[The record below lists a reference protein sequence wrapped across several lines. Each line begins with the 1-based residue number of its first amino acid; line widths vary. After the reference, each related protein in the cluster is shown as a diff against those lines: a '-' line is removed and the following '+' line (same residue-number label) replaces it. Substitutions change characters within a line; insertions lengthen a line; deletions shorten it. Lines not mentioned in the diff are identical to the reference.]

1 MITVRVPASTANL
14 GPAFDCLG
22 LALDLWNETSFELSG
37 ASINIEIS
45 GEGQDTLPRNDRN
58 LILRAFARVFQ
69 EASKKPPIGISV
81 IAKQD
86 IPLSSGLGSSAA
98 AWLTGLLAANMLLEN
113 PLGREDILQIGAE
126 IEGHADNLAAA
137 LYGGLVLVTQDRN
150 KFSAQKL
157 ECAPLHAVVVL
168 PEIKLSTRD
177 ARQALPSDL
186 PMKDAVFNIGR
197 SIQVVEA
204 MRAGDISALAAAM
217 QDKLHQP
224 HRLPLIPGAAEALE
238 AAHKAGAA
246 AALSGAGPSVIA
258 FIEEGREK
266 AVTEAMRAPFAEK
279 GVKTRQYF
287 LKSSEKGAQVNSKV

>member
-22 LALDLWNETSFELSG
+22 LALDLWNETSFELSD
-37 ASINIEIS
+37 SKLSIEIS
-45 GEGQDTLPRNDRN
+45 GEGRDTLPHNNRN
-58 LILRAFARVFQ
+58 LILRSFARVYQ
-69 EASKKPPIGISV
+69 EAGKIPPTGV
-81 IAKQD
+81 AVVAKQE

-98 AWLTGLLAANMLLEN
+98 ACLTGLLGANALLET
-113 PLGREDILQIGAE
+113 PLSREDVLQIGAE

-137 LYGGLVLVTQDRN
+137 LYGGLVLVIQEEN

-157 ECAPLHAVVVL
+157 ECAPLIAVVIL

-177 ARQALPSDL
+177 ARKALPAEVS
-186 PMKDAVFNIGR
+186 MKDAVFNIGR
-197 SIQVVEA
+197 SIQIVEA
-204 MRAGDISALAAAM
+204 MRAGDIPVVAAAM
-217 QDKLHQP
+217 EDRLHQP
-224 HRLPLIPGAAEALE
+224 HRLPLIPGAALALE

-279 GVKTRQYF
+279 GIKTRQYF
-287 LKSSEKGAQVNSKV
+287 LKSSEKGAQVNS

>member
-22 LALDLWNETSFELSG
+22 LALDLWNETSFELSD
-37 ASINIEIS
+37 SKLSIEIS
-45 GEGQDTLPRNDRN
+45 GEGRDTLPHNNRN
-58 LILRAFARVFQ
+58 LILRSFARVYQ
-69 EASKKPPIGISV
+69 EAGKIPPTGV
-81 IAKQD
+81 AVVAKQE

-98 AWLTGLLAANMLLEN
+98 ACLTGLLGANALLET
-113 PLGREDILQIGAE
+113 PLSREDVLQIGAE

-137 LYGGLVLVTQDRN
+137 LYGGLVLVIQEEN

-157 ECAPLHAVVVL
+157 ECAPLIAVVIL

-177 ARQALPSDL
+177 ARKALPAEVS
-186 PMKDAVFNIGR
+186 MKDAVFNIGR
-197 SIQVVEA
+197 SIQIVEA
-204 MRAGDISALAAAM
+204 MRAGDIPVLAAAM
-217 QDKLHQP
+217 EDKLHQP

-279 GVKTRQYF
+279 GTKTRQYF
-287 LKSSEKGAQVNSKV
+287 LKSSEKGAQVNS